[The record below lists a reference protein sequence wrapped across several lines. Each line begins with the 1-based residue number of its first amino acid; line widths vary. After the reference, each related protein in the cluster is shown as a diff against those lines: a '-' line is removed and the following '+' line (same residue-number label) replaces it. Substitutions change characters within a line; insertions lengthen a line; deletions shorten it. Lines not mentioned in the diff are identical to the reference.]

1 MHFCFHKRLSKGEDG
16 LVFHSL
22 SSQTEPDPTNPWG
35 NDSSIVRLFHLWPL
49 YLFQSLVDRLGGIQ
63 LGVYQRLCFLP
74 RHPCRCLLSCGVRLG
89 VENKK
94 TVKTNPGGTT
104 PSCEGYAPH
113 SGSEFD
119 LTAFMLRVPRLCI
132 CLNSINTFRDV
143 SITLKIHC
151 FSLTQ
156 FHHLAHHSK
165 QTVLQVQVV
174 CVPSDLIGHRPW

>member
-1 MHFCFHKRLSKGEDG
+1 MTPPVPALIIFTQRPPYPIQRVEREGASPPRTGPSCERFYVLPLG
-16 LVFHSL
+16 LMVRPADWIIRELPPRPKSYQLRF
-22 SSQTEPDPTNPWG
+22 SSAPP
-35 NDSSIVRLFHLWPL
+35 
-49 YLFQSLVDRLGGIQ
+49 RLG
-63 LGVYQRLCFLP
+63 
-74 RHPCRCLLSCGVRLG
+74 CLLSCGVRLG